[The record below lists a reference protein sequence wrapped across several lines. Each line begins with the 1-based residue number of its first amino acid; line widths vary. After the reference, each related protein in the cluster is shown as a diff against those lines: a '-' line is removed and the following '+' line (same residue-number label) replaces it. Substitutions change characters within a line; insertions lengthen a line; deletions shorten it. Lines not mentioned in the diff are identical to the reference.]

1 MEIVIKIQIRKIRNK
16 IKLARILRNLYL
28 SKRKNT
34 NGRTKIKKNFILN
47 FLNLLMHQKYKRKS
61 IY

>member
-1 MEIVIKIQIRKIRNK
+1 MVIVIEIQIRKIRNK

-34 NGRTKIKKNFILN
+34 NGRTKTKKNFILK
-47 FLNLLMHQKYKRKS
+47 FLNLLMHQKYKRK
-61 IY
+61 

>member
-28 SKRKNT
+28 SKRKNM
-34 NGRTKIKKNFILN
+34 NGRIKIRKNFILK
-47 FLNLLMHQKYKRKS
+47 FLNLLMHQKYKRK
-61 IY
+61 